1 MLIPASSRPVS
12 PAGPNSASD
21 VQIVPLLV
29 WSSRESIRAQLLSV
43 LPTIPL
49 EAADPRWK
57 VVRLLGL
64 FGSPELLPLFKA
76 LLLDEREHQRVRV
89 FALQE
94 GRRHGLHLSGGEIA
108 GLLAQPLAPEHRF
121 FFLQAL
127 LPLARTEDAL
137 STLEAALLQLPPWYR
152 VDILWHWSSQLELL
166 HPRLVDWLWARWCQN
181 DRQIVPPNES
191 RCDNNRW
198 LALSTWERPESW
210 AYLTHE
216 VPALPVMSL
225 EEFLACGLLPRE
237 ALARLLAPHPEKSR
251 LAAESLL
258 LPLPALLA
266 HFGHDALL
274 RRLRRVVRAESL
286 AWRVPCSILEHPVGF
301 DAAVELLGEWS
312 EARPLLFRLLCDF
325 DLAEEVRR
333 KLLATLFE
341 RDRAVTIR
349 WALVALAWP
358 DTLPLVRFLLHRAVW
373 KPAPVD
379 RPLFLA
385 ALRSTDDVAHCFAIE
400 GLLALGESG
409 AGWCDRLTSL
419 LHAPHPVVR
428 LRAAAGLARQGPE
441 EGLPLLRR
449 TALEAPEPWLRAEA
463 LRWLGEV
470 DLEASRPV
478 LEQGLSDP
486 GLSDRHPLTLGM
498 DEAIHALSRRG
509 RPEDLTALLNAYVRG
524 PIGYDLDDHL
534 EHHLRRQEGR
544 STEEPFL
551 PIARTHVLE
560 FLSSLM
566 N

>member
-12 PAGPNSASD
+12 PAGSNSASD
-21 VQIVPLLV
+21 VQSVPLLV

-49 EAADPRWK
+49 EAFGPRRE

-76 LLLDEREHQRVRV
+76 LLLDEREHSAVRVR
-89 FALQE
+89 ALLE
-94 GRRHGLHLSGGEIA
+94 GLSHGLHLSDGELA
-108 GLLAQPLAPEHRF
+108 GLLTRPLAPEYRSL
-121 FFLQAL
+121 FLQEL

-137 STLEAALLQLPPWYR
+137 STLEATLLQLPARDR
-152 VDILWHWSSQLELL
+152 VHLLLHWSSELELL
-166 HPRLVDWLWARWCQN
+166 HPRLVDWLWARWSQH
-181 DRQIVPPNES
+181 DRQSVPPTY
-191 RCDNNRW
+191 DHGDGNRY
-198 LALSTWERPESW
+198 LVLSTWEHPESW
-210 AYLTHE
+210 AYLTLK
-216 VPALPVMSL
+216 VPALPVMEL
-225 EEFLACGLLPRE
+225 EWYLSCGLPRE
-237 ALARLLAPHPEKSR
+237 ALARLLAPHPEQSR

-266 HFGHDALL
+266 YFGHDALL
-274 RRLRRVVRAESL
+274 RRLRRVVRAESIAQRAPYQL
-286 AWRVPCSILEHPVGF
+286 LQHPVGF
-301 DAAVELLGEWS
+301 DAAVELLGEWP

-333 KLLATLFE
+333 ELLATLFE
-341 RDRAVTIR
+341 RDRAVAIR
-349 WALVALAWP
+349 WALVALSWP
-358 DTLPLVRFLLHRAVW
+358 DNLPLVRFLLHRAVE
-373 KPAPVD
+373 KPEPIE

-400 GLLALGESG
+400 GLLTLGESG
-409 AGWCDRLTSL
+409 ASWCDRLTSL

-428 LRAAAGLARQGPE
+428 LRAAAGLARQGHE

-486 GLSDRHPLTLGM
+486 GVSDRHIELGGA
-498 DEAIHALSRRG
+498 EALHALSRRG

-524 PIGYDLDDHL
+524 PFVQDLDDHL
-534 EHHLRRQEGR
+534 EYHLRRQEGR

-551 PIARTHVLE
+551 PLARNHALE